1 MGETNKN
8 LWAPWRLDYV
18 RSLTGEGDEGCF
30 LCRYAQTP
38 ENDRENWIIW
48 RTPRC
53 LTLFNRFPY
62 SNGHLL
68 VAPTAHSPQLH
79 DLDDPTLDELIRL
92 TRDAQR
98 LVQEVTHCHGSNVG
112 MNFGKCAGAGLPGHL
127 HVHIVPRWEGD
138 INFMSV
144 LSDTRVIPQ
153 SVEALREQMTQAV
166 GRLGL
171 PPLCGQ

>member
-8 LWAPWRLDYV
+8 LWAPWRLEYV
-18 RSLTGEGDEGCF
+18 STVAGDEDAGCF
-30 LCRYAQTP
+30 LCRYAETP
-38 ENDRENWIIW
+38 ERDAENLVIW
-48 RTPRC
+48 RTDRC

-62 SNGHLL
+62 TNGHLL
-68 VAPTAHSPQLH
+68 IAPRAHRPELH
-79 DLDDPTLDELIRL
+79 DLDESTLSELIRM

-98 LVQEVTHCHGSNVG
+98 LLREVTRCHGSNVG

-153 SVEALREQMTQAV
+153 SIEALRDNMAEAV
-166 GRLGL
+166 SRMGL
-171 PPLCGQ
+171 PPVRG

>member
-8 LWAPWRLDYV
+8 LWAPWRLEYV
-18 RSLTGEGDEGCF
+18 SALSSEDDAGCF
-30 LCRYAQTP
+30 LCRYAETP
-38 ENDRENWIIW
+38 DEDSQNLVIW
-48 RTPRC
+48 RSERC

-62 SNGHLL
+62 ANGHLL
-68 VAPTAHSPQLH
+68 IAPRAHRPELH
-79 DLDDPTLDELIRL
+79 DLDEPTLDELIRL

-98 LVQEVTHCHGSNVG
+98 LLREVTNCHGSNVG

-138 INFMSV
+138 INFMTV

-153 SVEALREQMTQAV
+153 SIDAIRECMAQAV
-166 GRLGL
+166 ARLGL
-171 PPLCGQ
+171 PAIRG

>member
-8 LWAPWRLDYV
+8 LWAPWRLEYI
-18 RSLTGEGDEGCF
+18 RSLAGEDNGGCF
-30 LCRYAQTP
+30 LCRYAQAP
-38 ENDRENWIIW
+38 ENDRDNLVIW
-48 RTPRC
+48 RTDHC

-62 SNGHLL
+62 ANGHLL
-68 VAPTAHSPQLH
+68 IAPVGHKAELT
-79 DLDDPTLDELIRL
+79 DLDDPTLDQLIRM

-98 LVQEVTHCHGSNVG
+98 LLRAVTNCHGFNVG

-144 LSDTRVIPQ
+144 LSDTKVIPQ
-153 SVEALREQMTQAV
+153 SIEAMREAMSQEV
-166 GRLGL
+166 GALGL
-171 PPLCGQ
+171 PVLR